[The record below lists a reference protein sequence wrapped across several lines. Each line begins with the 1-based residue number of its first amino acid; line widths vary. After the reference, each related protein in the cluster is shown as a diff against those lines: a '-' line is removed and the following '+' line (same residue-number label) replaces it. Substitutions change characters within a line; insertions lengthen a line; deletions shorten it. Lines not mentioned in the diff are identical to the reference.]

1 MNAFEARTSKSVCQK
16 FMINCLFPRMTSLF
30 DIKVHHMH
38 VAICDHHA
46 TVAPNASSVGMD
58 GWMNG
63 WMDGWSAEA
72 CTFPYT
78 CKVLPDIR
86 ATSADTELS

>member
-1 MNAFEARTSKSVCQK
+1 
-16 FMINCLFPRMTSLF
+16 MTSLF

-58 GWMNG
+58 GWMNEWLDG
-63 WMDGWSAEA
+63 WMV
-72 CTFPYT
+72 C
-78 CKVLPDIR
+78 
-86 ATSADTELS
+86 